1 MADQKTESDLL
12 SPWRQLIENRKERA
26 EYYFDNVLAGQQHWY
41 SEKSG
46 EQKTRHLMFAIVVI
60 VIGALISVLQVFSG
74 QVWVAGATAVLGATV
89 AVLRSI
95 DTLLRPHDTWQAYRK
110 ASEGMKREYRL
121 YLNNADAY
129 AQADDEDAAYR
140 LLVERVETV
149 IAEEQQLF
157 WQFHATTQ
165 VVSEARNPDNEDFEE
180 IRESAESKDSA
191 DS

>member
-1 MADQKTESDLL
+1 MTDQKLESNL
-12 SPWRQLIENRKERA
+12 SPPWMLPIESRKQRA
-26 EYYFDNVLAGQQHWY
+26 EFYFNTVLSGQQQWY

-46 EQKTRHLMFAIVVI
+46 QQKFRHLFFAIAVI
-60 VIGALISVLQVFSG
+60 VLGALISVLQIFSG

-95 DTLLRPHDTWQAYRK
+95 DTLLRPNETWQAYRK
-110 ASEGMKREYRL
+110 ASESMKREYRL

-129 AQADDEDAAYR
+129 AQAGDEDTAYR

-157 WQFHATTQ
+157 WQFHAATQ
-165 VVSEARNPDNEDFEE
+165 AVSEA
-180 IRESAESKDSA
+180 KDPGNG
-191 DS
+191 